1 MIRGEWT
8 SSARSY
14 QNSGMNP
21 YVERMLG
28 LLGDRPVVE
37 SLGHTAQRIEAIA
50 GALDAGRMERTY
62 APGKWTARQI
72 LAHLADCELAVGFR
86 LRQALAE
93 ENHAAQAFDQD
104 RWAAR
109 YAALDGAVALRSF
122 VALRPW
128 NLALIRSL
136 SSQDLARPY
145 VHGERGPESVGLI
158 IKMLAGHDLN
168 HLAQLEQIAAA

>member
-1 MIRGEWT
+1 
-8 SSARSY
+8 
-14 QNSGMNP
+14 MNP

-28 LLGDRPVVE
+28 LLGDRPVAE
-37 SLGHTAQRIEAIA
+37 SLGHTAKRIEAIA
-50 GALDAGRMERTY
+50 GTLDAGRMERTY

-104 RWAAR
+104 RWATR
-109 YAALDGAVALRSF
+109 YAALDG
-122 VALRPW
+122 ALRPW

-136 SSQDLARPY
+136 SPQDLARPY

-158 IKMLAGHDLN
+158 VKMLAGHDLN
-168 HLAQLEQIAAA
+168 HLAQLEKIAAA